1 MSGQSRGSNS
11 NTRGLKFSISSIFL
25 AIGILFAAGC
35 AKIGEPQPPRVL
47 VPEAAADLS
56 VKQVSDSVVLTVS
69 KPTRNTNGSLA
80 TDFRSLDVWRLAGK
94 TNTDTLPKDAFA
106 GQASPIISIPAA
118 KFPDYM
124 QGSSFVIEDK
134 LLMPQKAAI
143 YSSYFRYA
151 VVFTNNKNQAA
162 GFSNQVLL
170 KLVPIPLP
178 PALKYEVTE
187 SFIHLKWAAPSQ
199 NMDESRP
206 ARIAGYRIFR
216 SEDLKVPPSLL
227 GTDLI
232 TASEFKDANFQF
244 GKTYYYRISV
254 VGSAQNPYAE
264 SLSSEGIAVTPK
276 DVFPP
281 QVPGDFHAVL
291 QEGVVYLLW
300 AASQSSDVA
309 GYRIYRLEPG
319 MPEKR
324 LLKPELITIPSFRDS
339 GIKAGLQY
347 EYYLTA
353 VDTYGNESTAVKAT
367 VAVP

>member
-1 MSGQSRGSNS
+1 MSARSRGSQP
-11 NTRGLKFSISSIFL
+11 NTRGLKFSIPLIFL
-25 AIGILFAAGC
+25 AIGILCAGC
-35 AKIGEPQPPRVL
+35 AKIGEPQPPQVL
-47 VPEAAADLS
+47 IPEAATDLA

-80 TDFRSLDVWRLAGK
+80 TNFRSLDVWRLAGK
-94 TNTDTLPKDAFA
+94 TNTDTLPKDVLAE
-106 GQASPIISIPAA
+106 QASPIISIPAA
-118 KFPDYM
+118 RFSDYM

-134 LLMPQKAAI
+134 LLIPQRSAI
-143 YSSYFRYA
+143 YNSYFRYA

-162 GFSNQVLL
+162 GFSNQALI
-170 KLVPIPLP
+170 KPVPIPLP
-178 PALKYEVTE
+178 PALTYEVTE
-187 SFIHLKWAAPSQ
+187 SSIHLKWAAPSQ
-199 NMDESRP
+199 NMDQSSP
-206 ARIAGYRIFR
+206 ARIAGYRTFR
-216 SEDLKVPPSLL
+216 SEDLKIPFSLL
-227 GTDLI
+227 STDLI
-232 TASEFKDANFQF
+232 TASEFKDGNFQF

-264 SLSSEGIAVTPK
+264 SLPSEAITVTPK

-281 QVPGDFHAVL
+281 QVPGDFHSVL
-291 QEGVVYLLW
+291 QDGVVYLLW

-319 MPEKR
+319 MPGKR

-339 GIKAGLQY
+339 GIKTGLRY

-353 VDTYGNESTAVKAT
+353 VDIYGNESTAVKAT